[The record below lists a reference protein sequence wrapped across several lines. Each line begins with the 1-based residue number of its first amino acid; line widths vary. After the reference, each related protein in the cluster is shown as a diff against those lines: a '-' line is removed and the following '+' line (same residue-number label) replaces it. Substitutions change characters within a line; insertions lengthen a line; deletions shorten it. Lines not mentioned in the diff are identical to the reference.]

1 MTVDKTAVGEMTID
15 KMMVDEINVYEMT
28 GQMDM
33 MSVCQRKL
41 QTFWENLI
49 KIENVSQEQIVIR

>member
-1 MTVDKTAVGEMTID
+1 LTLDKTAAGEMTID
-15 KMMVDEINVYEMT
+15 KMMVDEINVYEMI
-28 GQMDM
+28 GCIDM

-41 QTFWENLI
+41 QKVWENLI

>member
-1 MTVDKTAVGEMTID
+1 MTLDKTAAGEMTID
-15 KMMVDEINVYEMT
+15 KMMVDEINVYEMI
-28 GQMDM
+28 GCIDM

-41 QTFWENLI
+41 QKVWENLI